1 VSTAALLDELRLARE
16 LVSALAA
23 PLDEDGYRRQFH
35 PELSALGWHLGHCT
49 YIETYW
55 LQEVI
60 LRNAIYTEPVGRLYL
75 AGQTPKPERGER
87 LPALPALLQWVHA
100 LQERNHAVLME
111 QPPILQ
117 EHPLLCE
124 NYLLHFLIQ
133 HYNQHYE
140 TMLMALTQRAATSA
154 DDDYKVDRPF
164 PARQPVV
171 DCIDIAAGHYQ
182 IGGSP
187 PTACDNELP
196 PQQAVLGP
204 CRIAR
209 NPVSNSEFLA
219 FMRDDGYAREDL
231 WSTAGWQWLQQHPA
245 THPEHWRSDAAGN
258 WYGIGVRGPY
268 QLDGD
273 DILHGISWHEAQ
285 AFARWAG
292 AGLPH
297 EYQWEV
303 ACRLQQLE
311 QTGRAWEWCD
321 NTFHP
326 YAGFKAF
333 PYAEYS
339 QPWFDN
345 GHYTLRGGSLHT
357 RPSVRRPSFRNFYQP
372 HMRHIFAGLRLAY

>member
-1 VSTAALLDELRLARE
+1 MSSEALLGELRLARE
-16 LVSALAA
+16 LVTALAE
-23 PLDEDGYRRQFH
+23 PLDDDGYRRQFH

-60 LRNAIYTEPVGRLYL
+60 LQDTTHTAPVRQLYI
-75 AGQTPKPERGER
+75 AGQTPKPARGEL
-87 LPALPALLQWVHA
+87 LPARPVLLQWAQA
-100 LQERNHAVLME
+100 LQTLNDTLLTE
-111 QPPILQ
+111 QPPALR
-117 EHPLLCE
+117 EHPLLRE
-124 NYLLHFLIQ
+124 DYLLHFLVQ

-140 TMLMALTQRAATSA
+140 TMLMALTQRAAASS
-154 DDDYKVDRPF
+154 DPGFMVDRPF
-164 PARQPVV
+164 PARQPVA
-171 DCIDIAAGHYQ
+171 DCIEIAAGHYRV
-182 IGGSP
+182 GGSAP
-187 PTACDNELP
+187 SACDNELP
-196 PQQAVLGP
+196 PQQATLGP
-204 CRIAR
+204 CRMAR

-219 FMRDDGYAREDL
+219 FMQDGGYVREDL
-231 WSTAGWQWLQQHPA
+231 WSTAGWQWLQRHPA
-245 THPEHWRSDAAGN
+245 ACPDHWRPDAAGN
-258 WYGIGVRGPY
+258 WYGTGVRGAY

-273 DILHGISWHEAQ
+273 DVLHGISWHEAQ

-326 YAGFKAF
+326 YAGFRAF
-333 PYAEYS
+333 PYKEYS
-339 QPWFDN
+339 QPWFDD

-357 RPSVRRPSFRNFYQP
+357 RPAIRRPSFRNFYQP
-372 HMRHIFAGLRLAY
+372 GMRHIFAGLRLVY